1 MAASTP
7 EELQRTARRRRLVRG
22 LLIGTAAVGVPA
34 LANAWVRRRAGR
46 LQIPSWGRPRFY
58 AFKHGEV
65 AFQQLGE
72 GPPILLLH
80 SFGPGH
86 DSKEWQRTAEL
97 LAETHRVFALDL
109 LGWGRSEKPQ
119 LTYDGEIY
127 IQLVRDFLE
136 DVVRDRVLVAA
147 AGLSAAY
154 AIQLAADHPELM
166 RSLALVCPLG
176 LDLHGEEPD
185 LKDALLHRFLR
196 LPIVGTS
203 ALNIF
208 TSRSGIS
215 NHLRNE
221 IYAAPERVDAAL
233 VEHHYRASHEPGAS
247 AALAAYLAG
256 YLNHSVVDVLPRLN
270 LPVWIGW
277 GRQAKSPAVDRSDQ
291 WLKHLPGSHLE
302 VFEGAGSLPHA
313 EAPVPFSRSLTSF
326 WAQQLSAEA

>member
-1 MAASTP
+1 M
-7 EELQRTARRRRLVRG
+7 
-22 LLIGTAAVGVPA
+22 IGAAAVGVPA

-46 LQIPSWGRPRFY
+46 LQAPTWGRPRFY
-58 AFKHGEV
+58 AWKYGEV

-86 DSKEWQRTAEL
+86 DSTEWQRTAEL

-119 LTYDGEIY
+119 LTYDGEVY

-136 DVVRDRVLVAA
+136 DVVRERALLAA

-154 AIQLAADHPELM
+154 AIQLGVDRPELV
-166 RSLALVCPLG
+166 RSLALVTPLG

-196 LPIVGTS
+196 LPVLGTS
-203 ALNIF
+203 ALNVF

-221 IYAAPERVDAAL
+221 VYSAPERVDAAL
-233 VEHHYRASHEPGAS
+233 VEHHYRASHEPGAF

-256 YLNHSVVDVLPRLN
+256 YLNHSALGVLPRLS

-277 GRQAKSPAVDRSDQ
+277 GRQARSPAVDRSDQ
-291 WLKHLPGSHLE
+291 WLKHLPEAHLE

-313 EAPVPFSRSLTSF
+313 ETPVAFSRALSAF
-326 WAQQLSAEA
+326 WANQLSAEA